1 MYDGLIEKIPWE
13 YRVDETVRGR
23 SWTMVR
29 SGGRVGLAMNVPIE
43 TRPWTLPGPWEGMRL
58 RELAE
63 AAKSWNFAEAG
74 LGVAAINAFYNFPD
88 HPPVAKALE
97 REDADAFTVWRD
109 RAAGKK
115 AAVIGRFP
123 HLEKTL
129 GEVCEQLLILEK
141 RPVPGDY
148 PDSACEFLLSRQD
161 LVFATGVTVIN
172 KTLPRLLD
180 ISRKTGLI
188 LVGPSVPL
196 APRLFDFGVRDLQGF
211 VVTDPA
217 ACRSAVSETSSGCGG
232 RPCIFDAGQRV
243 SLTRAGPV

>member
-1 MYDGLIEKIPWE
+1 MWTMYDVLIEEIPRN
-13 YRVDETVRGR
+13 YRVDEVVRGN

-29 SGGRVGLAMNVPIE
+29 SGGRVGLAMNVPWE
-43 TRPWTLPGPWEGMRL
+43 TRPGTLPDSCVGMEL

-63 AAKSWNFAEAG
+63 AAKSWNFVEAG

-88 HPPVAKALE
+88 HERVALALE
-97 REDADAFTVWRD
+97 REDADAFTLWRN

-115 AAVIGRFP
+115 AAVIGHFP

-129 GEVCEQLLILEK
+129 GEVCDLSILEK
-141 RPVPGDY
+141 RPLPGDY
-148 PDSACEFLLSRQD
+148 PDSACEFLLSQQD
-161 LVFATGVTVIN
+161 LIFATGVTVIN
-172 KTLPRLLD
+172 KTFPRLLD
-180 ISRKTGLI
+180 LSRKTGLI

-217 ACRSAVSETSSGCGG
+217 ACRAAITRESAL
-232 RPCIFDAGQRV
+232 CIFDAGKRV
-243 SLTRAGPV
+243 SLTPAEPAWA